1 MISVILVSL
10 FLLVEPEISAQES
23 YAGSAEFRIAHG
35 YVQQAEVLYRE
46 GRYHYAAR
54 LLDAALEFLPGY
66 SEAALLYAKIDLRTQ
81 DTTWKAIEH
90 LETAVRSNTW
100 VHTEPAAG
108 AVELARLYVRTFRF
122 QEARQIILKLEDTAP
137 AGRGSSELSILW
149 AQTLIGLG
157 DLGAAQT
164 FLSEALRQF
173 PQSPQLYKLLAE
185 VLNRRGS
192 RQSARDVLQRGIKE
206 MPEEAELIY
215 QLAALQGS
223 ADGRRELVERYIQVG
238 GSDPAAALLA
248 VGGGSR
254 RRYLDLFFRMGGNG
268 RIDHLDQLRRM
279 LPEEEF
285 RELIDGYSGS
295 RISDANRD
303 GFYEQRYEYEGG
315 VLKRWISDQDQNGI
329 PEATVDFERGIPR
342 VVNLSS
348 GGDLQDLQ
356 YRYSDYPFLHS
367 ATVFSGPLR
376 QEYRMIPYTVRHP
389 VFVASEQ
396 LQLQLRSGVI
406 AGQDYIRRNSYGME
420 EYSGDDPIPDRRIH
434 LLDGRITRVDEL
446 PDARGN
452 FTRTIYYAG
461 SLPVKGFRDMDGDG
475 SPEIREQF
483 LNGRL
488 WKITMD
494 QDGDGNNEFEQVFE
508 SDSYRMYWDYDNDG
522 VYDSREFS
530 RSDGTLVRGFSS
542 RLNGIYDLSDSGG
555 SR

>member
-1 MISVILVSL
+1 
-10 FLLVEPEISAQES
+10 
-23 YAGSAEFRIAHG
+23 
-35 YVQQAEVLYRE
+35 
-46 GRYHYAAR
+46 
-54 LLDAALEFLPGY
+54 
-66 SEAALLYAKIDLRTQ
+66 
-81 DTTWKAIEH
+81 
-90 LETAVRSNTW
+90 
-100 VHTEPAAG
+100 
-108 AVELARLYVRTFRF
+108 
-122 QEARQIILKLEDTAP
+122 
-137 AGRGSSELSILW
+137 
-149 AQTLIGLG
+149 
-157 DLGAAQT
+157 
-164 FLSEALRQF
+164 
-173 PQSPQLYKLLAE
+173 
-185 VLNRRGS
+185 
-192 RQSARDVLQRGIKE
+192 
-206 MPEEAELIY
+206 
-215 QLAALQGS
+215 
-223 ADGRRELVERYIQVG
+223 
-238 GSDPAAALLA
+238 
-248 VGGGSR
+248 
-254 RRYLDLFFRMGGNG
+254 
-268 RIDHLDQLRRM
+268 
-279 LPEEEF
+279 
-285 RELIDGYSGS
+285 
-295 RISDANRD
+295 
-303 GFYEQRYEYEGG
+303 
-315 VLKRWISDQDQNGI
+315 
-329 PEATVDFERGIPR
+329 
-342 VVNLSS
+342 
-348 GGDLQDLQ
+348 
-356 YRYSDYPFLHS
+356 
-367 ATVFSGPLR
+367 
-376 QEYRMIPYTVRHP
+376 MIPYTVRHP